1 MLYSVHLYEKYD
13 KSHFFHFILE
23 VLSII
28 VLMLNIVKIELI
40 NATENCLQNIVFVQ
54 TFVCQINYA
63 LPVLI

>member
-1 MLYSVHLYEKYD
+1 MLYSVRLYEKYD

-40 NATENCLQNIVFVQ
+40 NATENCLEIAFVQ
-54 TFVCQINYA
+54 TFACQINYA